1 MGANISVETEA
12 IQKASVLYC
21 FITFELYTTVAE
33 QSFELKLP
41 WHTDFTLPLGILVS
55 QIREKGLFKISY
67 LKQDLTITSI
77 YVQNREECCYFDE
90 NRSNSRRQPIGKQI
104 HLFFRKKKWIKL
116 VDEVNRV
123 KEKLLYGC
131 HNIKRFSFTPQD
143 ALVILKNIFSEF
155 S

>member
-1 MGANISVETEA
+1 MFRTEKNAVISMKTEVIQEDNQLANRYI
-12 IQKASVLYC
+12 C
-21 FITFELYTTVAE
+21 FFE
-33 QSFELKLP
+33 
-41 WHTDFTLPLGILVS
+41 
-55 QIREKGLFKISY
+55 
-67 LKQDLTITSI
+67 
-77 YVQNREECCYFDE
+77 
-90 NRSNSRRQPIGKQI
+90 
-104 HLFFRKKKWIKL
+104 KKKWIKL